1 MNLYKSA
8 AVFAQIACILSA
20 PAAETVMEPWVQQC
34 SINTS
39 EDLFIDADASVV
51 AGGMIL
57 ERIRKHKW
65 CKLMAGVEGVLIVH
79 PLSKIKPCKIRY
91 RFGALDAR
99 GKTFVF
105 KARGSDVVPG
115 VVVRIES
122 KGKVLKE
129 QQLNKEWEIIE
140 VPATDLPT
148 STQDI
153 SIEIHAVGWN
163 CEYIYIDF
171 IGFR

>member
-1 MNLYKSA
+1 MNYYKSA
-8 AVFAQIACILSA
+8 AVFLQIMCISSA
-20 PAAETVMEPWVQQC
+20 PAAETVIEPWVQQC
-34 SINTS
+34 SIDTS
-39 EDLFIDADASVV
+39 EDLFIDADARAV
-51 AGGMIL
+51 AGGIIF

-79 PLSKIKPCKIRY
+79 PLTKTKPCKIRY
-91 RFGALDAR
+91 KFSALDAQ

-105 KARGSDVVPG
+105 KARGSDIVPG
-115 VVVRIES
+115 VVVKIES

-140 VPATDLPT
+140 VPAKDLPA

-163 CEYIYIDF
+163 CEYTHIDF